1 MKLTAF
7 SALVLSM
14 LSLTSLG
21 AFTGC
26 AADATPGEDED
37 PPTEALQDEL
47 SSIARPLVD
56 SYVWMNGES
65 AFTDFETL
73 TLKAN
78 GTYSAK
84 VESGLVNP
92 AVRCIRFPCTLP
104 ETGKWNAFRSAGKLR
119 VLVRPSGNKPWR
131 YYAAVRTP
139 TTLDLTR
146 FGETTT
152 LTSKA
157 SLPTCA
163 ATLCMVGTQCVEGP
177 TGAQCVPFTPPKC
190 EVMDCG
196 PGSVCIDGPNGGEC
210 KSSTTPVAAC
220 RKTGCSGQIC
230 ADQDMVST
238 CEFRPEYACYQAATC
253 ERQANGNCGF
263 TQTPSLAACLA
274 SK

>member
-56 SYVWMNGES
+56 SYV
-65 AFTDFETL
+65 FTDFETL